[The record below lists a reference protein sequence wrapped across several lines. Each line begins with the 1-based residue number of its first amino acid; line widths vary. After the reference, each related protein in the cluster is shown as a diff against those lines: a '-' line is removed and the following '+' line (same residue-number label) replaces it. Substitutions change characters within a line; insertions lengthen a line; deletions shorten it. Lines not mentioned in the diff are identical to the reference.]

1 MDTISILNNLSG
13 YWTSTL
19 ILASHRSTGKKI
31 PGSTFETNNVYKC
44 EKLCNVIYTLC
55 SNRASL
61 RAKRNHLIQL
71 INGQTFS
78 YADMHSFSSRIAQRI
93 VECGVQLGDRVMSQV
108 EKSPLAIFLYLACLK
123 SGAIFIPLNTAYQ
136 QDELAYLY
144 LYQDAEPSLIVCSPN
159 SPLFE

>member
-1 MDTISILNNLSG
+1 
-13 YWTSTL
+13 
-19 ILASHRSTGKKI
+19 
-31 PGSTFETNNVYKC
+31 
-44 EKLCNVIYTLC
+44 
-55 SNRASL
+55 
-61 RAKRNHLIQL
+61 
-71 INGQTFS
+71 
-78 YADMHSFSSRIAQRI
+78 
-93 VECGVQLGDRVMSQV
+93 MSQV